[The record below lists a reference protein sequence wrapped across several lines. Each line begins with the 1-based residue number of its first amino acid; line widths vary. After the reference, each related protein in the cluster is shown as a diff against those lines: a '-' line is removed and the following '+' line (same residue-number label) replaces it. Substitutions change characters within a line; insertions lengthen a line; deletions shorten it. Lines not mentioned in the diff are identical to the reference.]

1 MNRIE
6 YIHKKHYIHRDIK
19 PENFMTGRKEFKA
32 VLYLIDFGL
41 SKKYIDPKTGKHVKY
56 KDNHRLNGTAR
67 FASIHALE
75 GYELSRRDD
84 LESLCYVLV
93 YLLKGNLPWTRLKN
107 KNKYEK
113 YKIIL
118 NMKKKMS
125 EDILIGDKNNQEF
138 IDFIKYCRE
147 LKFEE
152 SPDYNYLRGLMIKSI
167 SKNNKVF
174 DNLGSSTKNDSFEY
188 SLNGLSSNKLNR
200 NKRTCSVKRVK
211 INLVS
216 NKLLNANKRNEITD
230 YDNKIINETK
240 SGSLAYIGKKVRNY
254 SSYKKSDFKNY
265 QRLCDYNKK
274 KQNSFNDS
282 DISDEVAANNIKF
295 ISVKYINNISTNN
308 NNKNDS
314 NKNDSINNNDA
325 NQVINKKK
333 TAFRDN
339 GSTASSSNE
348 NKKYSLTKLDLIKK
362 GLGIEPKKTQ
372 MKKEEEDLEKNEED
386 NKDDGCIIL

>member
-1 MNRIE
+1 
-6 YIHKKHYIHRDIK
+6 
-19 PENFMTGRKEFKA
+19 MTGRKEFKD

-41 SKKYIDPKTGKHVKY
+41 SKKYVDPKTGEHIKY

-93 YLLKGNLPWTRLKN
+93 YLLKGNLPWSRIKN

-138 IDFIKYCRE
+138 IDFMKYCRE

-152 SPDYNYLRGLMIKSI
+152 KPDYNYLRGLMLKCI
-167 SKNNKVF
+167 SKNSKIN
-174 DNLGSSTKNDSFEY
+174 DNLSSTTKNNLFEH
-188 SLNGLSSNKLNR
+188 SLASLSQNKINR
-200 NKRTCSVKRVK
+200 SKRIVSVKRVK

-216 NKLLNANKRNEITD
+216 NKLLNANKRNQKTD

-240 SGSLAYIGKKVRNY
+240 SGTLAYIGKKVRNY

-265 QRLCDYNKK
+265 QRSCDYNHKK
-274 KQNSFNDS
+274 KNLLM
-282 DISDEVAANNIKF
+282 I
-295 ISVKYINNISTNN
+295 
-308 NNKNDS
+308 
-314 NKNDSINNNDA
+314 
-325 NQVINKKK
+325 VI
-333 TAFRDN
+333 
-339 GSTASSSNE
+339 
-348 NKKYSLTKLDLIKK
+348 
-362 GLGIEPKKTQ
+362 
-372 MKKEEEDLEKNEED
+372 
-386 NKDDGCIIL
+386 

>member
-1 MNRIE
+1 
-6 YIHKKHYIHRDIK
+6 
-19 PENFMTGRKEFKA
+19 MTGRKEFKD

-41 SKKYIDPKTGKHVKY
+41 SKKYIDPKTGEHIKY

-93 YLLKGNLPWTRLKN
+93 YLLKGSLPWARIKN

-138 IDFIKYCRE
+138 IDFMKYCRE

-152 SPDYNYLRGLMIKSI
+152 TPDYNYLRGLMLKCI
-167 SKNNKVF
+167 SKNSKIT
-174 DNLGSSTKNDSFEY
+174 DNLNSSTKSVLSEK
-188 SLNGLSSNKLNR
+188 SLASLTQNKINR
-200 NKRTCSVKRVK
+200 NKRICSVKRVK

-216 NKLLNANKRNEITD
+216 NKLLNANKRNQITD

-240 SGSLAYIGKKVRNY
+240 SGTLAYIGKKVRNY
-254 SSYKKSDFKNY
+254 SCCKKSDFKNY
-265 QRLCDYNKK
+265 QRLYDNNHK
-274 KQNSFNDS
+274 KQNSYDNS
-282 DISDEVAANNIKF
+282 DISDEIVPNNIKF
-295 ISVKYINNISTNN
+295 LSVKYKNNTKTNIKNIN
-308 NNKNDS
+308 DE
-314 NKNDSINNNDA
+314 NNNDT

-333 TAFRDN
+333 TTFKDN
-339 GSTASSSNE
+339 ASTASSSNE
-348 NKKYSLTKLDLIKK
+348 NKKYSMTKLDLIKK

-372 MKKEEEDLEKNEED
+372 MKKEEEDLDKIEED
-386 NKDDGCIIL
+386 IKDDGCIIL